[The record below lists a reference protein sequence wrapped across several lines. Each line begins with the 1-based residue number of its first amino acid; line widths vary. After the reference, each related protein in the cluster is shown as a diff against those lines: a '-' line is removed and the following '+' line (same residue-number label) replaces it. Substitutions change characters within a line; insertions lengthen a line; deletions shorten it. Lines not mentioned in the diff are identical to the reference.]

1 MATEKLATY
10 KRYNGTDWDTIYF
23 KTKWSQIV
31 QDASNG
37 FFMTSGHTI
46 NGKSWTGSNKTIT
59 LAGADINYTGE
70 TGTYVTNGTTLD
82 ANLKAL
88 DAAVL
93 AAKNAIPSGVLTS
106 SNYAETLGSV
116 YQPLNDELTN
126 LTSLSSATETGL
138 VFRVAGSTS
147 LNRYSTVTYQSLA
160 SSLSGSSAG
169 SNKLAKQS
177 TTVNGKP
184 LSANITLTGG
194 DIAVSSSDSTKISDK
209 LTSIAELAEGKTS
222 TYVINTSYNEDF
234 NVAKTNSSKTVLYFA
249 VMRTSNTNTDGVTD
263 IFRNE
268 TKFTAM
274 NSGDIVLTVDK
285 DVKDWF
291 YAGVT
296 YYATGSAANGD
307 YSDLPSSITS
317 LTSPFYLHVFYNIEA
332 DTPSLT
338 NYATRSYVDT
348 AISNLDFASVGGSE
362 YYIQSISETDGKISA
377 TAASMPTSLP
387 ASNTS
392 NTYSSTGTV
401 PVSGT
406 AVNAALGTSITGA
419 SMASYGVTLKTGGTF
434 KAPTVTVTATSDST
448 PSASN
453 TNIMNGKSVYSYVSA
468 RATKI
473 FYADTVPTSGMITG
487 DICIEY

>member
-10 KRYNGTDWDTIYF
+10 KRYNGADWDTIYF
-23 KTKWSQIV
+23 KTKWSQVI

-46 NGKSWTGSNKTIT
+46 NGKSWTGLSKTIT

-70 TGTYVTNGTTLD
+70 TGTYVTKDTTLD
-82 ANLKAL
+82 ANIKAL

-126 LTSLSSATETGL
+126 LTSLSSATASGL
-138 VFRVAGSTS
+138 VFRVAGSTN
-147 LNRYSTVTYQSLA
+147 LNRYGTVSYESLA
-160 SSLSGSSAG
+160 GSLSGTSAG
-169 SNKLAKQS
+169 SNQLAKQS

-184 LSANITLTGG
+184 LSANITLSGD
-194 DIAVSSSDSTKISDK
+194 DIAVGSGDTATIAARFTSVQSDISSAIS
-209 LTSIAELAEGKTS
+209 LAEGKTK
-222 TYVINTSYNEDF
+222 TYVIDPTNEINSGF
-234 NVAKTNSSKTVLYFA
+234 NVKKSSTVDDKDISDKFEC
-249 VMRTSNTNTDGVTD
+249 VDGTIVNPESD
-263 IFRNE
+263 L
-268 TKFTAM
+268 KV
-274 NSGDIVLTVDK
+274 GDIVLTTGSGI
-285 DVKDWF
+285 KDWF
-291 YAGVT
+291 YSGKNSE
-296 YYATGSAANGD
+296 TG
-307 YSDLPSSITS
+307 YPH
-317 LTSPFYLHVFYNIEA
+317 FYQIDS
-332 DTPSLT
+332 DTPDLT
-338 NYATRSYVDT
+338 VYLKKADLQTGYS
-348 AISNLDFASVGGSE
+348 
-362 YYIQSISETDGKISA
+362 
-377 TAASMPTSLP
+377 
-387 ASNTS
+387 ASNGS
-392 NTYSSTGTV
+392 NPVTGK
-401 PVSGT
+401 SI
-406 AVNAALGTSITGA
+406 AAALDTSITGA
-419 SMASYGVTLKTGGTF
+419 SMTSYGVTLKTGGTF